1 MKVSNKFQAI
11 SKLTTR
17 YKLVEGVA
25 KPLTVNDEFIQP
37 VTNADDLIRQPTI
50 LRDAT
55 TATVGTGGLNIYT
68 IPIGKRYTIYA
79 MTVGVTAN
87 GTVDGV
93 YLARDS
99 SIAHY
104 IEFYSATAAT
114 RLIVPMY
121 NPIILDAG
129 NIIRIN
135 LATRTG
141 AGNGYLEII
150 YLEEDVY

>member
-1 MKVSNKFQAI
+1 MKISNKFQAI

-17 YKLVEGVA
+17 YKLVEGTS
-25 KPLTVNDEFIQP
+25 KPLAINDEYIQP
-37 VTNADDLIRQPTI
+37 VTIADDLIRQPTI
-50 LRDAT
+50 LRDAS

-68 IPIGKRYTIYA
+68 IPIGKRYTIFA
-79 MTVGVTAN
+79 MTAGITAN
-87 GTVDGV
+87 GTIDGV

-99 SIAHY
+99 SVTHY
-104 IEFYSATAAT
+104 IEFYSATAAN

-121 NPIILDAG
+121 NPIVMDAG
-129 NIIRIN
+129 NVIRVN

-150 YLEEDVY
+150 YIEEDVY